1 MTQLIDLD
9 VFHCDL
15 DGVCLIEASAGTG
28 KTWNI
33 CALYVRLLL
42 EKSLTVE
49 QILVVTFTNA
59 ATAELRERIRGRL
72 SDLVAAIAPMFGEDE
87 AGEGEGGEGGDDR
100 DDDFPDY
107 DPNASSDPLFTVMI
121 AGLIERGEM
130 SVKQIRECLQA
141 ALRGFDQASIHTIHG
156 FCQRALAEVPFAA
169 GLPFAYELVPDDNGV
184 RHDLAVEF
192 WRRVVEPLA
201 AQDDGFAAW
210 LVDRKRSPGTLTDQ
224 LARRLKKPMSTLRW
238 PAAVRAEASTAAD
251 AALLE
256 TYAIARECWEA
267 EAQGIAELMGK
278 ALPSL
283 KKNIYHEA
291 SLAQAVSA
299 WQRYLSAGDVGALLN
314 TKAELLTTT
323 RLAKD
328 IKKGETPPDHR
339 FFGLADVLVKARADA
354 DERYAMAWLRILRAW
369 LNEAPDQLAQRKR
382 ELRVVSFDDLLGNIA
397 RALTQHPDLADALRT
412 RYPCALIDEF
422 QDTDPLQ
429 FAIFNAVYRAGS
441 ALTDGNAVDGRD
453 GGEVSNEGDATGR
466 VKSGPMFMVG
476 DPKQAIYSFR
486 AADLHTYLAAR
497 ENADAAY
504 TLAVNQRSTPA
515 IIQAGNRL
523 FGANERAFVLD
534 GLVYPPVRPGQR
546 ARPPLS
552 DARTVADFTV
562 WWLPEGEGSEQGK
575 GDGPLSK
582 DEAQQACARATAAE
596 VARLLCGASRGDVL
610 IGERALAPGDI
621 AVIVQTHRQGALMK
635 AMLAEHAVGS
645 VELTQDSVFA
655 SDEAETLLRVLR
667 AVESPGDVR
676 ALRAA
681 LATELFG
688 LDASALFRMQTSE
701 ASDAEAIAWIERLQ
715 RYRQLWIER
724 GFSAMWRTLMR
735 ELGLAARL
743 VAQAGGERRLTN
755 FMHLAEL
762 AQARWAEQPGMPA
775 LLRWLAS
782 QRNASGG
789 EDAQLRL
796 ESDQNLVQIVTV
808 HKSKGLEYGVV
819 FCPFLWDG
827 AVRDSG
833 SLDGLEYHDGPN
845 AVIDFTEAGA
855 KGSPA
860 HGALRREQSAEQARL
875 LYVALTRAVYRCY
888 LAAGIYTSR
897 RSVKE
902 ACGGMLNWLAA
913 GQGTAFDDWISPSVD
928 ADARVDAIRTAWKAL
943 AGGPVNVIPLP
954 VGDALVNGE
963 RIGHDAPP
971 ELSTRTS
978 TRALREVW
986 RIGSFSGLLAGMHA
1000 GPQLGGGQLSAPE
1013 RTRPDYDAQANAGPT
1028 FALPPE
1034 GDDTWPPPD
1043 DILRFPRGPA
1053 AGESLHR
1060 VFELADFTARGQW
1073 PQAVTRALR
1082 ERPPGRG
1089 AEQNDLWRAMMM
1101 SMLGD
1106 TLNTPLRPGLHLS
1119 DVAMT
1124 ERLTEMEFTYPA
1136 DAVSLDA
1143 LRGLLRQFGYPDLP
1157 LDATVLRGYLKG
1169 FIDLVFRHGKQ
1180 WWILDWKSNYLGTA
1194 PENYGPD
1201 GLREAMAEHGY
1212 HLQYLL
1218 YTLALHRYLRRRLPD
1233 YDYDRDMAGSLYLF
1247 VRGVRPDWAEAN
1259 RLEDHVPG
1267 VYFDKPAREMVDAL
1281 DRLFAAGENVALAE
1295 ALALD
1300 GRDGE
1305 FGGDGDDPDA
1315 ASDTEGGRA

>member
-9 VFHCDL
+9 VFGCDL

-42 EKSLTVE
+42 EKQLTVE

-72 SDLVAAIAPMFGEDE
+72 AGLVAAMAPVFDEDD
-87 AGEGEGGEGGDDR
+87 GEGGDD
-100 DDDFPDY
+100 DGDDFPDF
-107 DPNASSDPLFTVMI
+107 DPDASDDPLFNVMI
-121 AGLIERGEM
+121 AGLIERAEM
-130 SVKQIRECLQA
+130 SPKAIRECLQR

-192 WRRVVEPLA
+192 WRRVVEPMA
-201 AQDDGFAAW
+201 AQDDSFAAW
-210 LVDRKRSPGTLTDQ
+210 LVDRKRSLGTLTDQ
-224 LARRLKKPMSTLRW
+224 LARRLKKPMSELRW
-238 PAAVRAEASTAAD
+238 PDAVQSDVQTSPD
-251 AALLE
+251 SALLA
-256 TYAIARECWEA
+256 TYLAACDCWEA
-267 EAQGIAELMGK
+267 EASVIADLMR
-278 ALPSL
+278 AVLPSY
-283 KKNIYHEA
+283 KKNIYNET
-291 SLAQAVSA
+291 SLPQAVSA
-299 WQRYLSAGDVGALLN
+299 WQRYLGARDAGALLGP
-314 TKAELLTTT
+314 KAELLTTT

-339 FFGLADVLVKARADA
+339 FFEMADVLVRARADA
-354 DERYAMAWLRILRAW
+354 DERYAMQWLRILREW
-369 LNEAPDQLAQRKR
+369 LMQAPEQLALRKR

-397 RALTQHPDLADALRT
+397 RALHQHPDLADALRE

-429 FAIFNAVYRAGS
+429 FAIFSAVYGHRSVASEDAS
-441 ALTDGNAVDGRD
+441 ACASDEATEQLLAASGR
-453 GGEVSNEGDATGR
+453 
-466 VKSGPMFMVG
+466 GPMFMVG

-515 IIQAGNRL
+515 IIEAGNRL
-523 FGANERAFVLD
+523 FGANDRAFVLN
-534 GLVYPPVRPGQR
+534 GLEYPPVRPGTR
-546 ARPPLS
+546 RRPPLS
-552 DARTVADFTV
+552 DVRDVADFTV
-562 WWLPEGEGSEQGK
+562 WWLPDADE
-575 GDGPLSK
+575 PLPK

-596 VARLLCGASRGDVL
+596 VARLLAGASRGEVL
-610 IGERALAPGDI
+610 VGDEPLAPGDI

-635 AMLAEHAVGS
+635 SMLAEHSVGS

-655 SDEAETLLRVLR
+655 SEEAETLLRVLR
-667 AVESPGDVR
+667 AVEAPGDVR

-688 LDASALFRMQTSE
+688 LDATALYRMQTSD

-715 RYRQLWIER
+715 RYRQLWTDR

-743 VAQAGGERRLTN
+743 VAQSGGERRLTN

-789 EDAQLRL
+789 EEAQLRL

-827 AVRDSG
+827 SVRDG
-833 SLDGLEYHDGPN
+833 GGLEGLEYHDDAT
-845 AVIDFTEAGA
+845 AVIDFTDAAG

-860 HGALRREQSAEQARL
+860 AAALRQEQSAEQVRL

-888 LAAGIYTSR
+888 LAAGIYSSR

-902 ACGGMLNWLAA
+902 ACGGVLNWLAA
-913 GQGTAFDDWISPSVD
+913 GQGTTFDVWIASTID
-928 ADARVDAIRTAWKAL
+928 ADERVESIRSAWRAL
-943 AGGPVNVIPLP
+943 VGGPLDVVPLP
-954 VGDALVNGE
+954 VGDALDGDTRVL
-963 RIGHDAPP
+963 HDAAP
-971 ELSTRTS
+971 ELTTRVS
-978 TRALREVW
+978 TRALREAW
-986 RIGSFSGLLAGMHA
+986 RIGSFSGLLAGMHT

-1028 FALPPE
+1028 FALPPQ
-1034 GDDTWPPPD
+1034 GDDTWPPAD

-1060 VFELADFTARGQW
+1060 VFELADFQSRAQW
-1073 PQAVTRALR
+1073 SHAVSRALR

-1089 AEQNDLWRAMMM
+1089 AEQNDAWRAMMTN
-1101 SMLGD
+1101 MLSD
-1106 TLNTPLRPGLHLS
+1106 TLATPLRPGMQLA
-1119 DVAMT
+1119 DVSMA

-1169 FIDLVFRHGKQ
+1169 FIDLVFRHSGQ

-1194 PENYGPD
+1194 PENYGGD

-1233 YDYDRDMAGSLYLF
+1233 YDYDRDMGGSLYLF
-1247 VRGVRPDWAEAN
+1247 VRGVRPDWASAHLAGDE
-1259 RLEDHVPG
+1259 VPG
-1267 VYFDKPAREMVDAL
+1267 VFFDKPSREMVDAL
-1281 DRLFAAGENVALAE
+1281 DGLFAAGENAALAQ
-1295 ALALD
+1295 ALSLD
-1300 GRDGE
+1300 TSS
-1305 FGGDGDDPDA
+1305 
-1315 ASDTEGGRA
+1315 ASVGAREEGA

>member
-9 VFHCDL
+9 VFSCDL

-42 EKSLTVE
+42 EKQLTVE

-72 SDLVAAIAPMFGEDE
+72 AGLVAAMAPVFGEEDGTANEAAEDE
-87 AGEGEGGEGGDDR
+87 
-100 DDDFPDY
+100 FPDF
-107 DPNASSDPLFTVMI
+107 DPDASDDPLFNVMI

-130 SVKQIRECLQA
+130 TPKAIRDCLQT
-141 ALRGFDQASIHTIHG
+141 ALRAFDQASIHTIHG

-224 LARRLKKPMSTLRW
+224 LARRLKKPMSALRW
-238 PAAVRAEASTAAD
+238 PAAVEGQAQASAD
-251 AALLE
+251 AALLA
-256 TYAIARECWEA
+256 TYAAASDCWEA
-267 EAQGIAELMGK
+267 EASAIADLMRA
-278 ALPSL
+278 ALPSY
-283 KKNIYHEA
+283 KKNIYHET

-299 WQRYLSAGDVGALLN
+299 WQRYLGARDAAALLSP
-314 TKAELLTTT
+314 KAELLTTT

-339 FFGLADVLVKARADA
+339 FFEMADVLVRARADA
-354 DERYAMAWLRILRAW
+354 DERYAMQWLRILREW
-369 LNEAPDQLAQRKR
+369 LTQAPDQLALRKR

-397 RALTQHPDLADALRT
+397 RALTQHPDLADALRS

-429 FAIFNAVYRAGS
+429 FAIFSAVYGQRAMS
-441 ALTDGNAVDGRD
+441 APDETP
-453 GGEVSNEGDATGR
+453 
-466 VKSGPMFMVG
+466 GPMFMVG

-515 IIQAGNRL
+515 IIEAGNRL
-523 FGANERAFVLD
+523 FGANDRAFVLD
-534 GLVYPPVRPGQR
+534 GLEYPPVRPGAR
-546 ARPPLS
+546 RRPPLS
-552 DARTVADFTV
+552 DVREVADFTV
-562 WWLPEGEGSEQGK
+562 WWLPDDDE
-575 GDGPLSK
+575 PLSK
-582 DEAQQACARATAAE
+582 DDAQQACARATAAE
-596 VARLLCGASRGDVL
+596 VARLLARASRGEVL
-610 IGERALAPGDI
+610 VGERPLAPADI

-655 SDEAETLLRVLR
+655 SEEAETLLRVLR

-688 LDASALFRMQTSE
+688 LDATALYRMQTSE

-715 RYRQLWIER
+715 RYRQLWIDR

-743 VAQAGGERRLTN
+743 VAQSGGERRLTN

-789 EDAQLRL
+789 EEAQLRL

-827 AVRDSG
+827 AVRDGG
-833 SLDGLEYHDGPN
+833 SLDGLEYHDGPT
-845 AVIDFTEAGA
+845 AVIDFTDAAG

-860 HGALRREQSAEQARL
+860 AAALRQEQSAEQARL

-888 LAAGIYTSR
+888 LAAGIYASR

-913 GQGTAFDDWISPSVD
+913 GQGVPFDAWITSTVD
-928 ADARVDAIRTAWKAL
+928 TDERVAAIRSAWKAL
-943 AGGPVNVIPLP
+943 VGGPLAVVPLP
-954 VGDALVNGE
+954 TGDALDAGTRVA
-963 RIGHDAPP
+963 HDAAP
-971 ELSTRTS
+971 EITTRAS
-978 TRALREVW
+978 TRALREIW

-1034 GDDTWPPPD
+1034 GDDAWPPAD

-1060 VFELADFTARGQW
+1060 VFELADFQSRAQW
-1073 PQAVTRALR
+1073 PHAVSRALR

-1089 AEQNDLWRAMMM
+1089 AEHNDTWRAMMM
-1101 SMLGD
+1101 NMLAD
-1106 TLNTPLRPGLHLS
+1106 TLATPLRPGLHLA
-1119 DVAMT
+1119 DVALA

-1169 FIDLVFRHGKQ
+1169 FIDLVFRHGGQ

-1194 PENYGPD
+1194 PENYGAD

-1218 YTLALHRYLRRRLPD
+1218 YTLALHRYLQRRMTH
-1233 YDYDRDMAGSLYLF
+1233 YDYDRDMGGSLYLF
-1247 VRGVRPDWAEAN
+1247 VRGVRPDWASAH
-1259 RLEDHVPG
+1259 LAGDDVPG
-1267 VYFDKPAREMVDAL
+1267 VFFDKPSREMVDAL
-1281 DRLFAAGENVALAE
+1281 DRLFSAGENPALVQ

-1300 GRDGE
+1300 SRSGDAVLDGE
-1305 FGGDGDDPDA
+1305 GV
-1315 ASDTEGGRA
+1315 

>member
-9 VFHCDL
+9 VFSCDL

-42 EKSLTVE
+42 EKRLTVE

-59 ATAELRERIRGRL
+59 ATAELRERIRARL
-72 SDLVAAIAPMFGEDE
+72 AALVAAMAPVFEEEDE
-87 AGEGEGGEGGDDR
+87 NDDIV
-100 DDDFPDY
+100 DFDPD
-107 DPNASSDPLFTVMI
+107 ASDDPLFNVMI
-121 AGLIERGEM
+121 AGLIERGD
-130 SVKQIRECLQA
+130 VTPKAIRDCLQT

-210 LVDRKRSPGTLTDQ
+210 LVDAKRSPGTLTDQ
-224 LARRLKKPMSTLRW
+224 LARRLKKPMSELRW
-238 PAAVRAEASTAAD
+238 PSAVESDAQASSDPGWFATYAAACECWAAEAAAITD
-251 AALLE
+251 
-256 TYAIARECWEA
+256 
-267 EAQGIAELMGK
+267 LMRA
-278 ALPSL
+278 ALPSY
-283 KKNIYHEA
+283 KKNIYDA
-291 SLAQAVSA
+291 VSLAQAVSA
-299 WQRYLSAGDVGALLN
+299 WARYLGARDAGAPLSP
-314 TKAELLTTT
+314 KAELLTTT

-339 FFGLADVLVKARADA
+339 FFGMADALVQARADA
-354 DERYAMAWLRILRAW
+354 HERYAIQWLRMLREW
-369 LNEAPDQLAQRKR
+369 LMQAPDQLALRKR

-397 RALTQHPDLADALRT
+397 RALNQHPDLAEALRE

-429 FAIFNAVYRAGS
+429 FDIFSAVY
-441 ALTDGNAVDGRD
+441 GRR
-453 GGEVSNEGDATGR
+453 ETAASNVGR
-466 VKSGPMFMVG
+466 GPMFMVG

-515 IIQAGNRL
+515 IIEAGNRL
-523 FGANERAFVLD
+523 FGANDRAFVLD
-534 GLVYPPVRPGQR
+534 GLEYPPVRPGARQR
-546 ARPPLS
+546 APFT
-552 DARTVADFTV
+552 DAREVADFTV
-562 WWLPEGEGSEQGK
+562 WWLPDDDE
-575 GDGPLSK
+575 PLSK
-582 DEAQQACARATAAE
+582 DDAQQACARATAAE
-596 VARLLCGASRGDVL
+596 VARLLAGAARGDVRV
-610 IGERALAPGDI
+610 GERPLAPGDI

-635 AMLAEHAVGS
+635 SMLAEHAVGS

-655 SDEAETLLRVLR
+655 SDEAQTLLRVLR

-688 LDASALFRMQTSE
+688 LDATALYRMQTSE

-715 RYRQLWIER
+715 RYRQLWIDR

-827 AVRDSG
+827 AVRDG
-833 SLDGLEYHDGPN
+833 GRLDGLEYHDGST
-845 AVIDFTEAGA
+845 AVIDFTDAAG

-860 HGALRREQSAEQARL
+860 AAALRQEQSAEQARL

-888 LAAGIYTSR
+888 LAAGIYASR

-913 GQGTAFDDWISPSVD
+913 GQGNTFDTWVSSTLDTD
-928 ADARVDAIRTAWKAL
+928 ERVATIRSAWKAL
-943 AGGPVNVIPLP
+943 VGGPLAVVPLP
-954 VGDALVNGE
+954 MGDALDADMRVV
-963 RIGHDAPP
+963 HDAAPQLTP
-971 ELSTRTS
+971 RAS

-1034 GDDTWPPPD
+1034 GDDAWPPAD

-1060 VFELADFTARGQW
+1060 VFELADFQARAQW
-1073 PQAVTRALR
+1073 PHAVARALR

-1089 AEQNDLWRAMMM
+1089 AEHNDTWRAMMM
-1101 SMLGD
+1101 SMLAD
-1106 TLNTPLRPGLHLS
+1106 TLATPLRPGMQLA

-1136 DAVSLDA
+1136 DAVSLEA
-1143 LRGLLRQFGYPDLP
+1143 LRGVLRQFGYPDLP

-1169 FIDLVFRHGKQ
+1169 FIDLVFRHGGQ

-1194 PENYGPD
+1194 PENYGAD

-1218 YTLALHRYLRRRLPD
+1218 YTLALHRYLQRRLPD
-1233 YDYDRDMAGSLYLF
+1233 YRYDRDMGGSLYLF
-1247 VRGVRPDWAEAN
+1247 VRGVRPDWARAH
-1259 RLEDHVPG
+1259 LAGDDVPG
-1267 VYFDKPAREMVDAL
+1267 VFFDKPSREMVDAL
-1281 DRLFAAGENVALAE
+1281 DRLFASGDNAALAQ
-1295 ALALD
+1295 ALSPD
-1300 GRDGE
+1300 VQ
-1305 FGGDGDDPDA
+1305 GDDAGA
-1315 ASDTEGGRA
+1315 ADREGA